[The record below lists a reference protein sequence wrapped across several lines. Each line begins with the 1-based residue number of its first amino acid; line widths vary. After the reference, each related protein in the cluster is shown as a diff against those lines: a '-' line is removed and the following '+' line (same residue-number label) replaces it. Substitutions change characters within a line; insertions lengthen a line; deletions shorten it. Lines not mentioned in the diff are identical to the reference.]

1 MWQWKSFWTVFWAVW
16 LITVTAAAQ
25 GPVSGTLEGVVKD
38 PEGGVLPG
46 TMVVVASPA
55 LVQGAAR
62 TTTDQRGVFRFPSL
76 PPGLYQ
82 LNAELAGFKK
92 LQLEGV
98 KVNLGQTTRLELT
111 LELSPTA
118 EVVTV
123 TAEAPL
129 VNVAANDVGSSFDI
143 SFITQQPVT
152 RNYYAIIK
160 AAPGVNLDYMSSSG
174 SAVLAYGG
182 TEERQNAFHLDGVNV
197 ADTGGGQHWVL
208 PAIQWMQEIQ
218 ISGPGAPA
226 EFGGF
231 TGGVINGVTRSG
243 GNTFSGDLELIYQ
256 PKDWVSDND
265 PTTANDEF
273 KFLEAAFSLGGPI
286 RKDMLW
292 FFASYDYWK
301 DTTTPYG
308 AVANSERTIPRF
320 LSKFTWQPAEGHRI
334 MLMAEY
340 DKVDHERRGIDAYTL
355 PEASSHQKAP
365 EVSFALHWEGVI
377 SQNAFANVKL
387 TGYDGRDDYL
397 PYHGFN
403 TPAHIDYGN
412 TGLAWGNQEIRELN
426 HRNLVNL
433 DASYAL
439 YAAGLLGADDSHTFK
454 VGLHLERGRSSDVWL
469 RNGGF
474 TYYDDSSYCDSWEAY
489 LANPSCGADFIE
501 RGYGEYNSRPK
512 FSGVAV
518 FGQDSLRWR
527 NFTLNAGMRWGQYQ
541 GGWQKGHGR
550 SKVYDERYLDP
561 RIGFVWDPFDDG
573 RSAVK
578 VHWGRYHEKMFGY
591 LFDREASG
599 HAVIPDQ
606 DCYYD
611 SETGDYTDCDEPTVK
626 LATMGNIKHP
636 YADEAV
642 LSLERQLGGTMAVG
656 LDYINRKFRNLVAMV
671 NVNEDYELLVAR
683 NNPLTGRDL
692 QFWNLLSPPVFVL
705 QTVKGAYRDYES
717 VTLRWDKRYSHS
729 FWARASVVWTDLK
742 GNSMKNNSY
751 EYEFEDR
758 NGFINAEGRLD
769 RFSKWEYK
777 LSAAVDLPLN
787 VTFSGYFSYLS
798 GWYWTPY
805 VRIRGLDYNA
815 STGNYLWLTPRGSR
829 QLPDRKLLDLRLAW
843 RTTLANTKLT
853 LALDAFNVTNEDTVL
868 RVAGRWGDYR
878 ISSERWTR
886 SSSFGQP
893 TRIERPREVRASIR
907 LEF

>member
-1 MWQWKSFWTVFWAVW
+1 MWRRFKWYQAFLATW
-16 LITVTAAAQ
+16 LVAIVVAAQ

-38 PEGGVLPG
+38 REGGRLPG
-46 TMVVVASPA
+46 AMVTVTSPV
-55 LVQGAAR
+55 LVQGIAR
-62 TTTDQRGVFRFPSL
+62 TTADQRGVFRFPSL
-76 PPGLYQ
+76 PPGSYRLE
-82 LNAELAGFKK
+82 AELAGFSK
-92 LQLEGV
+92 LQLDGV
-98 KVNLGQTTRLELT
+98 KVNLGQITRLELT
-111 LELSPTA
+111 LELAPTA
-118 EVVTV
+118 EEVTV
-123 TAEAPL
+123 VAEAPL
-129 VNVAANDVGSSFDI
+129 VNVAANEVGQSFDI
-143 SFITQQPVT
+143 AFITNQPVT

-243 GNTFSGDLELIYQ
+243 GNTFSGDIEVIYQ

-273 KFLEAAFSLGGPI
+273 KFTEVALSLGGPVA
-286 RKDMLW
+286 KDKLW

-301 DTTTPYG
+301 ETTTPYG
-308 AVANSERTIPRF
+308 AVATSERTIPRF
-320 LSKFTWQPAEGHRI
+320 LTKFTWQAAENHRL

-340 DKVDHERRGIDAYTL
+340 DTVDHERRGIDAYTL

-365 EVSFALHWEGVI
+365 EVSFALHWEGVLTPN
-377 SQNAFANVKL
+377 SFANLKL

-397 PYHGFN
+397 PYRGFD
-403 TPAHIDYGN
+403 TPGHVDYGN
-412 TGLAWGNQEIRELN
+412 TGLAWGNQEIRQLN

-433 DASYAL
+433 DGSYAHYL
-439 YAAGLLGADDSHTFK
+439 TSLLGAEDAHAVKF
-454 VGLHLERGRSSDVWL
+454 GFHLERGRSSDIWL

-474 TYYDDSSYCDSWEAY
+474 TYYDDSSYCDSWEEY

-512 FSGVAV
+512 FSGVAL
-518 FGQDSLRWR
+518 FAQDSLKLR
-527 NFTLNAGMRWGQYQ
+527 NLTFNVGLRWGNYK

-550 SKVYDERYLDP
+550 STVYDENYLDP
-561 RIGFVWDPFDDG
+561 RIGLVWDPFDDG

-578 VHWGRYHEKMFGY
+578 LHWGRYHEKIFGY

-599 HAVIPDQ
+599 NGVIPDQ

-611 SETGDYTDCDEPTVK
+611 SSTGDYTDCEEPTVK
-626 LATMGNIKHP
+626 LASMGPIKHP

-642 LSLERQLGGTMAVG
+642 LSFERQLGQRAAIG
-656 LDYINRKFRNLVAMV
+656 LDYLNRKFRNIVAMV
-671 NVNEDYELLVAR
+671 NVNEDYEELIASG
-683 NNPLTGRDL
+683 NPLTGGDL
-692 QFWNLLSPPVFVL
+692 HFYNLLSPPVFVL
-705 QTVKGAYRDYES
+705 QTVKKAYRDYES
-717 VTLRWDKRYSHS
+717 VTLRFDKRSGDG
-729 FWARASVVWTDLK
+729 WWLRASVVWTDFK
-742 GNSMKNNSY
+742 GNTMKNNSY

-758 NGFINAEGRLD
+758 NGFINAEGKLD

-777 LSAAVDLPLN
+777 LSAAVDLPFNL
-787 VTFSGYFSYLS
+787 TLSGFYTYLS

-805 VRIRGLDYNA
+805 VRIRGLDYNY
-815 STGNYLWLTPRGSR
+815 STGNYVWLTPRGSQ

-843 RTTLANTKLT
+843 NAPLAGKRLT
-853 LALDAFNVTNEDTVL
+853 LAVDAFNVFNEDTVL

-878 ISSERWTR
+878 ISSGRWTQ
-886 SSSFGQP
+886 SSYFGEP
-893 TRIERPREVRASIR
+893 TRIERPREVRVSVR